1 MLSDGREI
9 RSSVVSSQIALH
21 AVHGGVVPEL
31 AARAHLEGLAT
42 VVDAALAPVPGGW
55 DAIDA
60 VAVTR
65 GPGLAGCLI
74 VGAMYATSAAIARGL
89 PLVGVSHLAG
99 HVYSAWLADTELE
112 PPYLALLVSGGHT
125 ECVVLREHGV
135 AERLAATR
143 DDAAGEAF
151 DKVARLLGLEYPGG
165 PAIQRIAATGDPTR
179 FPLPRTRL
187 DGAFSFSGLKTA
199 VRYLVRDLG
208 PGALTEAGVPADP
221 QVVADLAASF
231 QVAAVDQLV
240 TRPRGGC
247 RSHRGHDHRRRRRG
261 GRQPRAPRGGRRAL
275 PRASCGRAALRS
287 LHGQRGDDRG
297 SRLAAAPRPWSRRA
311 GVRRRSRADGVRVD
325 STPMSDAE
333 PALQR
338 SETAERYLEA
348 IYYIEHE
355 GEIPRPGRLAEW
367 LGVSAPTVTVSLQR
381 LARDGLVSIAGDR
394 SVELTEK
401 GAEAAARIVRRHRIV
416 ERWMTDVL
424 GLDWAT
430 ADLQAAQLTHGMSDV
445 VLDRLDDQLGR
456 PTTCPHGNVIPGR
469 TPPEGRPLVRL
480 VDLADGE
487 HAKVARISE
496 VAEHEAPQLLHL
508 LDQRGIMPGIDVGVI
523 DRSPAGWRLRAAHG
537 EFSIDR
543 SAAWAVWV
551 ESPAG

>member
-1 MLSDGREI
+1 VLGDGREV

-31 AARAHLEGLAT
+31 AARAHLEALST

-74 VGAMYATSAAIARGL
+74 VGTMYATGAALARDL
-89 PLVGVSHLAG
+89 PIVGVSHLAG

-165 PAIQRIAATGDPTR
+165 PAIQRVAPAGDPTR

-208 PGALTEAGVPADP
+208 PGALTDAGVPADP

-240 TRPRGGC
+240 
-247 RSHRGHDHRRRRRG
+247 
-261 GRQPRAPRGGRRAL
+261 
-275 PRASCGRAALRS
+275 
-287 LHGQRGDDRG
+287 
-297 SRLAAAPRPWSRRA
+297 A
-311 GVRRRSRADGVRVD
+311 G
-325 STPMSDAE
+325 
-333 PALQR
+333 L
-338 SETAERYLEA
+338 
-348 IYYIEHE
+348 
-355 GEIPRPGRLAEW
+355 
-367 LGVSAPTVTVSLQR
+367 
-381 LARDGLVSIAGDR
+381 
-394 SVELTEK
+394 
-401 GAEAAARIVRRHRIV
+401 EAAADRTGATTIAVVGGVAANRALREAVAKRF
-416 ERWMTDVL
+416 R
-424 GLDWAT
+424 GL
-430 ADLQAAQLTHGMSDV
+430 HV
-445 VLDRLDDQLGR
+445 
-456 PTTCPHGNVIPGR
+456 VIP
-469 TPPEGRPLVRL
+469 PF
-480 VDLADGE
+480 DLCTDNA
-487 HAKVARISE
+487 AMIA
-496 VAEHEAPQLLHL
+496 A
-508 LDQRGIMPGIDVGVI
+508 
-523 DRSPAGWRLRAAHG
+523 AGWQRLLVHG
-537 EFSIDR
+537 PDQPGFDVDPSL
-543 SAAWAVWV
+543 ALCA
-551 ESPAG
+551 